1 MGKCIQD
8 EKGKN
13 MSNVEA
19 IMIVEGDHD
28 VDEQMWLKAW
38 QHLINT
44 GLCWQL
50 QGWYGRQAMRLIEDG
65 RCYESKANVHS

>member
-1 MGKCIQD
+1 
-8 EKGKN
+8 
-13 MSNVEA
+13 MSDIEA
-19 IMIVEGDHD
+19 IMIAEGDHD
-28 VDEQMWLKAW
+28 VDEKTWLKAW

-65 RCYESKANVHS
+65 RCNESKANIHS